1 MIKRELPAKFLE
13 FLLQATGEDLFPVVK
28 EALETSSPVTSIRLN
43 PFKPLP
49 SHVPSFANNAIEL
62 NDRVPWCRDGY
73 YLPERPYFTHDPSLH
88 AGAYYVQEAS
98 SMFLEILRPILNSF
112 TEKPIRILDLC
123 AAPGGKSTHLISMA
137 PPDSHIVVNEV
148 VKNRLP
154 ALKENII
161 KWGVH
166 SVIVTSREASA
177 FASQQF
183 ASQQFDFILVDAP
196 CSGEGMFRKDTVAI
210 KEWSEE
216 SVMMCAKRQRT
227 ILADIWPALAPG
239 GYLAYSTCTFNIY
252 ENDLNLKW
260 LREELGALHVDL
272 SGLPVNLSTI
282 PADLFTQSG
291 SPAVNP
297 GIINGKEG
305 GVRFFP
311 GLVRGEGF
319 FFALFRKPSGQHS
332 GQQPGQHFGQPFEK
346 WSEKL
351 PNKPYGQISDQTFS
365 QTSGKQSYKQT
376 AKQTGKQSN
385 NHLHKKGDANPQI
398 VPEDAFSILPD
409 KRFPTIELSKEDAL
423 SFLARRTIVIK
434 DAPLGYLLVTYGGLP
449 LGYVKNIGT
458 RANNLYPMNWRIL
471 KI

>member
-1 MIKRELPAKFLE
+1 MIKRELPDKFLE
-13 FLLQATGEDLFPVVK
+13 FLLQATGEDLFPLVK
-28 EALETSSPVTSIRLN
+28 EAIESSSPVTSIRLN

-49 SHVPSFANNAIEL
+49 PEIQSFANNAIEM
-62 NDRVPWCRDGY
+62 NDRVPWCSDGY
-73 YLPERPYFTHDPSLH
+73 YLPERPFFTHDPSLH

-98 SMFLEILRPILNSF
+98 SMFLEILRPLLNSF

-137 PPDSHIVVNEV
+137 PPESHIVVNEV

-166 SVIVTSREASA
+166 SVNITSREASA
-177 FASQQF
+177 FASRSLE
-183 ASQQFDFILVDAP
+183 SQQFDFILVDAP
-196 CSGEGMFRKDTVAI
+196 CSGEGMFRKDPVAI

-216 SVMMCAKRQRT
+216 SVMMCAKRQRS

-260 LREELGALHVDL
+260 LREELGAL
-272 SGLPVNLSTI
+272 
-282 PADLFTQSG
+282 PADLATHPG
-291 SPAVNP
+291 SPVPNP
-297 GIINGKEG
+297 GIIAGKEG
-305 GVRFFP
+305 GFRFFP

-319 FFALFRKPSGQHS
+319 FFALFRKPSGESSGESS
-332 GQQPGQHFGQPFEK
+332 GQSSGQPFEK
-346 WSEKL
+346 LSK
-351 PNKPYGQISDQTFS
+351 KPFSQTSHHSFG
-365 QTSGKQSYKQT
+365 QTSGKQSYKQS
-376 AKQTGKQSN
+376 AKQPNS
-385 NHLHKKGDANPQI
+385 HLQKKSDANPQI

-409 KRFPTIELSKEDAL
+409 KRFPTVELTKEDAL

>member
-1 MIKRELPAKFLE
+1 MIKRELPDKFLE
-13 FLLQATGEDLFPVVK
+13 FLLQATGEDLFPLVK
-28 EALETSSPVTSIRLN
+28 EAIESSSPVTSIRLN

-49 SHVPSFANNAIEL
+49 PEIQSFANNAIEM
-62 NDRVPWCRDGY
+62 NDRVPWCSDGY

-98 SMFLEILRPILNSF
+98 SMFLEILRPLLNSF

-137 PPDSHIVVNEV
+137 PPESHIVVNEV

-166 SVIVTSREASA
+166 SVNITSREASA
-177 FASQQF
+177 FASRSLE
-183 ASQQFDFILVDAP
+183 SQQFDFILVDAP
-196 CSGEGMFRKDTVAI
+196 CSGEGMFRKDPVAI

-216 SVMMCAKRQRT
+216 SVMMCAKRQRS

-260 LREELGALHVDL
+260 LREELGAL
-272 SGLPVNLSTI
+272 
-282 PADLFTQSG
+282 PADLATHPG
-291 SPAVNP
+291 SPVPNP
-297 GIINGKEG
+297 GIIAGKEG
-305 GVRFFP
+305 GFRFFP

-319 FFALFRKPSGQHS
+319 FFALFRKPSGESS
-332 GQQPGQHFGQPFEK
+332 GQSLGQPFEK
-346 WSEKL
+346 LSK
-351 PNKPYGQISDQTFS
+351 KPFS
-365 QTSGKQSYKQT
+365 QTSHHSFGQASGKQSYKQS
-376 AKQTGKQSN
+376 AKQPNS
-385 NHLHKKGDANPQI
+385 HLQKKSDANPQI

-409 KRFPTIELSKEDAL
+409 KRFPTVELSKEDAL

>member
-1 MIKRELPAKFLE
+1 MIKRELPDKFLE
-13 FLLQATGEDLFPVVK
+13 FLLQATGEDLFPLVK
-28 EALETSSPVTSIRLN
+28 EAIESSSPVTSIRLN

-49 SHVPSFANNAIEL
+49 PEIQSFANNAIEM
-62 NDRVPWCRDGY
+62 NDRVPWCSDGY

-98 SMFLEILRPILNSF
+98 SMFLEILRPLLNSF

-137 PPDSHIVVNEV
+137 PPESHIVVNEV

-166 SVIVTSREASA
+166 SVNITSREASA
-177 FASQQF
+177 FASRSLE
-183 ASQQFDFILVDAP
+183 SQQFDLILVDAP
-196 CSGEGMFRKDTVAI
+196 CSGEGMFRKDPVAI

-216 SVMMCAKRQRT
+216 SVMMCAKRQRS

-260 LREELGALHVDL
+260 LREELGAL
-272 SGLPVNLSTI
+272 
-282 PADLFTQSG
+282 PADLATHPG
-291 SPAVNP
+291 SPVANP
-297 GIINGKEG
+297 GIIAGKEG
-305 GVRFFP
+305 GFRFFP

-319 FFALFRKPSGQHS
+319 FFALFRKPSGESS
-332 GQQPGQHFGQPFEK
+332 GQSLGQPSGQS
-346 WSEKL
+346 SEKL
-351 PNKPYGQISDQTFS
+351 SKKPFS
-365 QTSGKQSYKQT
+365 QTSHHSFGQASGKQSYKQS
-376 AKQTGKQSN
+376 AKQPNS
-385 NHLHKKGDANPQI
+385 HLQKKSDANPQI

-409 KRFPTIELSKEDAL
+409 KRFPTVELSKEDAL

>member
-1 MIKRELPAKFLE
+1 MIKRELPDKFLE
-13 FLLQATGEDLFPVVK
+13 FLLQATGEDLFPLVK
-28 EALETSSPVTSIRLN
+28 EAIESSSPVTSIRLN

-49 SHVPSFANNAIEL
+49 PEIQSFANNAIEM
-62 NDRVPWCRDGY
+62 NDRVPWCSDGY

-98 SMFLEILRPILNSF
+98 SMFLETLRPLLNSF

-137 PPDSHIVVNEV
+137 PPESHIVVNEV

-166 SVIVTSREASA
+166 SVNITSREASA
-177 FASQQF
+177 FASRSLE
-183 ASQQFDFILVDAP
+183 SQQFDFILVDAP
-196 CSGEGMFRKDTVAI
+196 CSGEGMFRKDPVAI

-216 SVMMCAKRQRT
+216 SVMMCAKRQRS

-260 LREELGALHVDL
+260 LREELGAL
-272 SGLPVNLSTI
+272 
-282 PADLFTQSG
+282 PADLATILANLATHPG
-291 SPAVNP
+291 SPVANP
-297 GIINGKEG
+297 GIIAGKEG
-305 GVRFFP
+305 GFRFFP

-319 FFALFRKPSGQHS
+319 FFALFRKPSGESSGESS
-332 GQQPGQHFGQPFEK
+332 GQSSGQSLGQPSGQS
-346 WSEKL
+346 SEKL
-351 PNKPYGQISDQTFS
+351 SKKPFS
-365 QTSGKQSYKQT
+365 QTSHHSFGQASGKQSYKQS
-376 AKQTGKQSN
+376 AKQPNS
-385 NHLHKKGDANPQI
+385 HLQKKSDANPQI

-409 KRFPTIELSKEDAL
+409 KRFPTVELSKEDAL

>member
-1 MIKRELPAKFLE
+1 MIKRELPDKFLE
-13 FLLQATGEDLFPVVK
+13 FLLQATGEDLFSLVK
-28 EALETSSPVTSIRLN
+28 EAIESSSPVTSIRLN

-49 SHVPSFANNAIEL
+49 PEIQSFANNAIEM
-62 NDRVPWCRDGY
+62 NDRVPWCSDGY
-73 YLPERPYFTHDPSLH
+73 YLPERPFFTHDPSLH

-98 SMFLEILRPILNSF
+98 SMFLEILRPLLNSF

-137 PPDSHIVVNEV
+137 PPESHIVVNEV

-166 SVIVTSREASA
+166 SVNITSREASA
-177 FASQQF
+177 FASRSLE
-183 ASQQFDFILVDAP
+183 SQQFDFILVDAP
-196 CSGEGMFRKDTVAI
+196 CSGEGMFRKDPVAI

-216 SVMMCAKRQRT
+216 SVMMCAKRQRS

-260 LREELGALHVDL
+260 LREELGALPADL
-272 SGLPVNLSTI
+272 ATI
-282 PADLFTQSG
+282 PANLATHPG
-291 SPAVNP
+291 SPVANP
-297 GIINGKEG
+297 GIIAGKEG
-305 GVRFFP
+305 GFRFFP

-319 FFALFRKPSGQHS
+319 FFALFRKPSDEPS
-332 GQQPGQHFGQPFEK
+332 GQSSGQPFEK
-346 WSEKL
+346 LSK
-351 PNKPYGQISDQTFS
+351 KPFSQTSHHSFG
-365 QTSGKQSYKQT
+365 QTSGKQSYKQS
-376 AKQTGKQSN
+376 AKQPNS
-385 NHLHKKGDANPQI
+385 HLQKKSDANPQI

-409 KRFPTIELSKEDAL
+409 LRFPTVELSKEDAL

>member
-1 MIKRELPAKFLE
+1 VIKRELPDKFLE
-13 FLLQATGEDLFPVVK
+13 FLLQATGEDLFPLVK
-28 EALETSSPVTSIRLN
+28 EAIESSSPVTSIRLN

-49 SHVPSFANNAIEL
+49 PEIQSFANNAIEM
-62 NDRVPWCRDGY
+62 NDRVPWCSDGY

-98 SMFLEILRPILNSF
+98 SMFLEILRPLLNSF

-137 PPDSHIVVNEV
+137 PPESHIVVNEV

-166 SVIVTSREASA
+166 SVNITSREASA
-177 FASQQF
+177 FASRSLE
-183 ASQQFDFILVDAP
+183 SQQFDLILVDAP
-196 CSGEGMFRKDTVAI
+196 CSGEGMFRKDPVAI

-216 SVMMCAKRQRT
+216 SVMMCAKRQRS

-260 LREELGALHVDL
+260 LREELGAL
-272 SGLPVNLSTI
+272 
-282 PADLFTQSG
+282 PADLATHPG
-291 SPAVNP
+291 SPVANP
-297 GIINGKEG
+297 GIIAGKEG
-305 GVRFFP
+305 GFRFFP

-319 FFALFRKPSGQHS
+319 FFALFRKPSGESS
-332 GQQPGQHFGQPFEK
+332 GQSLGQPSGQS
-346 WSEKL
+346 SEKL
-351 PNKPYGQISDQTFS
+351 SKKPFS
-365 QTSGKQSYKQT
+365 QTSHHSFGQASGKQSYKQS
-376 AKQTGKQSN
+376 AKQPNS
-385 NHLHKKGDANPQI
+385 HLQKKSDANPQI

-409 KRFPTIELSKEDAL
+409 KRFPTVELSKEDAL

>member
-1 MIKRELPAKFLE
+1 MIKRELPDKFLE
-13 FLLQATGEDLFPVVK
+13 FLLQATGEDLFSLVK
-28 EALETSSPVTSIRLN
+28 EAIESSSPVTSIRLN

-49 SHVPSFANNAIEL
+49 PEIQSFANNAIEM
-62 NDRVPWCRDGY
+62 NDRVPWCSDGY

-98 SMFLEILRPILNSF
+98 SMFLEILRPLLNSF

-137 PPDSHIVVNEV
+137 PLESHIVVNEV

-166 SVIVTSREASA
+166 SVNITSREASA
-177 FASQQF
+177 FASRSLE
-183 ASQQFDFILVDAP
+183 SQQFDFILVDAP
-196 CSGEGMFRKDTVAI
+196 CSGEGMFRKDPVAI

-216 SVMMCAKRQRT
+216 SVMMCAKRQRS

-260 LREELGALHVDL
+260 LREELGAL
-272 SGLPVNLSTI
+272 
-282 PADLFTQSG
+282 PADLATHPG
-291 SPAVNP
+291 SPVPNP
-297 GIINGKEG
+297 GIIAGKEG
-305 GVRFFP
+305 GFRFFP

-319 FFALFRKPSGQHS
+319 FFALFRKPSGESSGESS
-332 GQQPGQHFGQPFEK
+332 GQSSGQSLGQPSGQSSGQPFEK
-346 WSEKL
+346 LSK
-351 PNKPYGQISDQTFS
+351 KPFSQTSHHSFG
-365 QTSGKQSYKQT
+365 QTSGKQSYKQS
-376 AKQTGKQSN
+376 AKQPNS
-385 NHLHKKGDANPQI
+385 HLQKKSDANPQI

-409 KRFPTIELSKEDAL
+409 LRFPTVELSKEDAL

>member
-1 MIKRELPAKFLE
+1 MIKRELPDKFLE
-13 FLLQATGEDLFPVVK
+13 FLLQATGEDLFSLVK
-28 EALETSSPVTSIRLN
+28 EAIESSSPVTSIRLN

-49 SHVPSFANNAIEL
+49 PEIQSFANNAIEM
-62 NDRVPWCRDGY
+62 NDRVPWCSDGY
-73 YLPERPYFTHDPSLH
+73 YLPERPFFTHDPSLH

-98 SMFLEILRPILNSF
+98 SMFLEILRPLLNSF

-137 PPDSHIVVNEV
+137 PPESHIVVNEV

-166 SVIVTSREASA
+166 SVNITSREASA
-177 FASQQF
+177 FASRSLE
-183 ASQQFDFILVDAP
+183 SQQFDFILVDAP
-196 CSGEGMFRKDTVAI
+196 CSGEGMFRKDPVAI

-216 SVMMCAKRQRT
+216 SVMMCAKRQRS

-260 LREELGALHVDL
+260 LREELGALPADL
-272 SGLPVNLSTI
+272 ATI
-282 PADLFTQSG
+282 PADLATHPG
-291 SPAVNP
+291 SPVANP
-297 GIINGKEG
+297 GIIAGKEG
-305 GVRFFP
+305 GFRFFP

-319 FFALFRKPSGQHS
+319 FFALFRKPSDEPS
-332 GQQPGQHFGQPFEK
+332 GQSSGQPFEK
-346 WSEKL
+346 LSK
-351 PNKPYGQISDQTFS
+351 KPFSQTSHHSFG
-365 QTSGKQSYKQT
+365 QTSGKQSYKQS
-376 AKQTGKQSN
+376 AKQPNS
-385 NHLHKKGDANPQI
+385 HLQKKSDANPQI

-409 KRFPTIELSKEDAL
+409 LRFPTVELSKEDAL